1 MPLKQRR
8 SKASSQSSAVVDG
21 LSTKDMSKDQLWE
34 QAILLQ
40 EELARVREEKTNF
53 KLERDKNLD
62 LWEIS
67 KKSLE
72 GAEVQLRNKGWEKEE
87 AKKHHCQETSTC
99 EKKRKHVQLEQ
110 HDAVTKLKLDMATE
124 ASGFQNQHN
133 ESELE
138 LRRHIQDLKTERR
151 EKMSHNKMRLSACHV
166 NQENAEKTHR
176 QAQRIMELNKGYEH
190 QMQEMGKISN
200 ERMCSLITMEEKKT
214 REELEEVDER
224 MRLRVLEVKKEN
236 DQKLQDVYEYQT
248 MVMKVSKLKEEEQ
261 QVQKDNERLD
271 RKLSAARQERK
282 RLTDC
287 VRDLQ
292 LKGPEL
298 QKQLQQLQAEDAR
311 SRAHGKSINKEI
323 RDRTV
328 KNELLRQAVEK
339 VQLECDE
346 LLRSQQSQML
356 ELQERRTLK
365 EMLLNNKISCLTH
378 TLQRLQMDLR
388 EAAGAAAARGGTVPE
403 NL

>member
-151 EKMSHNKMRLSACHV
+151 EKMSHNKM
-166 NQENAEKTHR
+166 
-176 QAQRIMELNKGYEH
+176 RIMELNKGYEH